1 MQGSEK
7 EERVRERGRC
17 GGGSYCECNTRY
29 WHTTALVMDIIFGR
43 REESREKR
51 ERESRE
57 EGAAGVY
64 FSSLRV
70 HFLSSNW
77 RGGRGCAA
85 MANKIG
91 SPGGCECECVEE
103 PLPPPLCVLFSIV
116 PCCEKRTATS
126 YFYKKTSVL
135 RSRVIQRIRGARVL
149 FLGGLYF
156 FWV

>member
-1 MQGSEK
+1 LQGSEK

-70 HFLSSNW
+70 HFSIFKLAGWAWVCSDGEQNW
-77 RGGRGCAA
+77 
-85 MANKIG
+85 
-91 SPGGCECECVEE
+91 V
-103 PLPPPLCVLFSIV
+103 
-116 PCCEKRTATS
+116 
-126 YFYKKTSVL
+126 
-135 RSRVIQRIRGARVL
+135 ARRL
-149 FLGGLYF
+149 
-156 FWV
+156 